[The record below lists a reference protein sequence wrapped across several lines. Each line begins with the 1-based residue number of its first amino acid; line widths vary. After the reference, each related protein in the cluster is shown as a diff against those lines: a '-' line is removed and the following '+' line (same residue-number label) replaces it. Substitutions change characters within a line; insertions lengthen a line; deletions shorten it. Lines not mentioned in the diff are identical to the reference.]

1 MTDYNKEL
9 KELLRVW
16 AGFRAGLRCLF
27 GGCLLLVA
35 FGLLAMGVFALVA
48 GLRL

>member
-1 MTDYNKEL
+1 MTDYNKEI
-9 KELLRVW
+9 KELRRVG

-35 FGLLAMGVFALVA
+35 LALLAMGIAALVA